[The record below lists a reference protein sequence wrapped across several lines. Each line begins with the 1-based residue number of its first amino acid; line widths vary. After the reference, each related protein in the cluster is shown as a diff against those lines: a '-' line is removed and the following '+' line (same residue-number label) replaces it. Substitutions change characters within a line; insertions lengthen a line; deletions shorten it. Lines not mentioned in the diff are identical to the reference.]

1 MSRALTLKKYH
12 DQLQTLKQQ
21 IVDFGQ
27 TPVKAEYT
35 KEPSEVLDEDT
46 QPLSEMNQVI
56 NSNRNQNRAA
66 SLAKIEEALARLKNN
81 PNDFGICRECG
92 EEIAVKR
99 LELMPYIDMCAACQQ
114 EKDAQNKPGRRK
126 HLTDFKS

>member
-1 MSRALTLKKYH
+1 MSRTLTLKKYQ
-12 DQLQTLKQQ
+12 DQLLQLKQQ
-21 IVDFGQ
+21 TLHLGK
-27 TPVKAEYT
+27 TPVKAEYA
-35 KEPSEVLDEDT
+35 KLPSEVLDEDI

-99 LELMPYIDMCAACQQ
+99 LELMPYIDLCAPCQQ
-114 EKDAQNKPGRRK
+114 EKDRANKPGRRK
-126 HLTDFKS
+126 HITDYK